1 MLRSATPGG
10 AKPRN
15 VVPRERNSKSYARD
29 VADDPMLEAIVDE
42 GRKTRKPLP
51 RGLWV
56 VSLVIAAACVIAL
69 AIGLAQSWNVKA
81 QPRHSSRS
89 IP

>member
-1 MLRSATPGG
+1 M
-10 AKPRN
+10 
-15 VVPRERNSKSYARD
+15 VPRAPDSKSYARC
-29 VADDPMLEAIVDE
+29 VEDPAPKAMIDAIVDE

-56 VSLVIAAACVIAL
+56 VSLVIAAVCVIAL
-69 AIGLAQSWNVKA
+69 AIGLCESWNVKP
-81 QPRHSSRS
+81 QRPHSSRS

>member
-1 MLRSATPGG
+1 MLRSATPRS
-10 AKPRN
+10 ASWRN
-15 VVPRERNSKSYARD
+15 VVPRAAHSKSYARG
-29 VADDPMLEAIVDE
+29 VEDPQLQAILDE

-56 VSLVIAAACVIAL
+56 VSLVIAAVCAIAL
-69 AIGLAQSWNVKA
+69 AVGLVESWNVEP
-81 QPRHSSRS
+81 QRSHSSRS

>member
-1 MLRSATPGG
+1 M
-10 AKPRN
+10 
-15 VVPRERNSKSYARD
+15 VPRAADSKSYARG
-29 VADDPMLEAIVDE
+29 VEDPQIQAILDE

-56 VSLVIAAACVIAL
+56 VSLIVAAVCVIAL
-69 AIGLAQSWNVKA
+69 AVGLVESWDVKP
-81 QPRHSSRS
+81 QRPHSSRS

>member
-1 MLRSATPGG
+1 MLRSATPPG
-10 AKPRN
+10 ARWRN
-15 VVPRERNSKSYARD
+15 VVPRAADSKSYARG
-29 VADDPMLEAIVDE
+29 VEDPQIQAILDE

-56 VSLVIAAACVIAL
+56 VSLVIAAVCVIAL
-69 AIGLAQSWNVKA
+69 AVGLVESWDVKP
-81 QPRHSSRS
+81 QRSHSSRS